1 MLLTPRFGCTIK
13 QFSNCDF
20 SYKTI
25 ICTHIL
31 NSLKYIFIVLEEL
44 YANISI

>member
-1 MLLTPRFGCTIK
+1 MLAKIFHIIKMLLTPRFGCTIK

-31 NSLKYIFIVLEEL
+31 NSVK
-44 YANISI
+44 

>member
-1 MLLTPRFGCTIK
+1 MFLAPRFCCTIK
-13 QFSNCDF
+13 QFCNCDF

-31 NSLKYIFIVLEEL
+31 NSFKYIFIVLEEL
-44 YANISI
+44 YASICI